1 MRLGLNGY
9 DEYGPN
15 MTEAQFNEGVAQVVD
30 ELAKAEF
37 EGKKV
42 TQIRDD
48 GGS

>member
-1 MRLGLNGY
+1 MNGY

-30 ELAKAEF
+30 ELAKAES

-42 TQIRDD
+42 TQIRDN